1 MNKFIK
7 CIVKSVVDL
16 CNIFVKIKH
25 IRLRSVMYFI
35 WGALFLLSASKQSFA
50 NEPTILQKTEL
61 SNLVADI
68 NNAVRDK
75 NFAVIAAHTPDR
87 LYKEV
92 ARRLGMAEVSLYN
105 SLLEKL
111 RDQFENIAA
120 GAYHLDETKI
130 DYLQT
135 KNSTFYA
142 LIPTTLETKD
152 RILQYK
158 TLAIFDDSKWYLI
171 YGGQKTVQNPVF
183 LEIYPTLDG
192 INLPKETIIK
202 K

>member
-1 MNKFIK
+1 MCFI
-7 CIVKSVVDL
+7 V
-16 CNIFVKIKH
+16 
-25 IRLRSVMYFI
+25 
-35 WGALFLLSASKQSFA
+35 GALFLLSAIKQSFA
-50 NEPTILQKTEL
+50 NMPTILQKTEL
-61 SNLVADI
+61 SNLVSDI

-75 NFAVIAAHTPDR
+75 NFADIAAHTLNR

-92 ARRLGMAEVSLYN
+92 ARRLGMTEVSLYN
-105 SLLEKL
+105 SLLKKL
-111 RDQFENIAA
+111 RDQFEDIAT

-135 KNSTFYA
+135 KNNSFYA

-158 TLAIFDDSKWYLI
+158 TLAIFDDNKWYLI

-183 LEIYPTLDG
+183 LEIYPALDG
-192 INLPKETIIK
+192 INLPRKTIIK